1 MFNLILNITSSM
13 IKTKIRIKVWTK
25 FVYNVRT
32 YGDVCPLNL
41 FSLRMLFWIL
51 ISFCSHWQDWLSS
64 DWRMGGN
71 QKFLLAVTFLLQPY
85 WPNFIGQQEKSWSY
99 FTNIISLL
107 TAFNQS
113 ETVMSEMSVT
123 SCWQALNC
131 LLSDPETKTWMVRL
145 YTTGTVSISYS
156 TQHITAPVSISA
168 WISLSLSQC
177 QFLFSYSHI
186 LILQSLRD

>member
-1 MFNLILNITSSM
+1 METFA
-13 IKTKIRIKVWTK
+13 
-25 FVYNVRT
+25 
-32 YGDVCPLNL
+32 PLKYL
-41 FSLRMLFWIL
+41 FSLRMHFWIL
-51 ISFCSHWQDWLSS
+51 ISFCSLWQDWLSS
-64 DWRMGGN
+64 DWRMGDN

-156 TQHITAPVSISA
+156 TLRHQFPSRLG
-168 WISLSLSQC
+168 SLSLSLSLNVNFC
-177 QFLFSYSHI
+177 SHI
-186 LILQSLRD
+186 LIFSSSNH